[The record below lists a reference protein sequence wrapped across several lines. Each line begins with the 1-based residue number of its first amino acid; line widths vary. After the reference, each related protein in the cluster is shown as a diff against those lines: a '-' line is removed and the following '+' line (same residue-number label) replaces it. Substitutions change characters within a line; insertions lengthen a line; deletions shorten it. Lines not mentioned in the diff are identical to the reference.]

1 LPKRSPR
8 PRRVSAGTQAV
19 TALRARPHA
28 RVEVELDGERWRT
41 LPAEVILAAGL
52 VVGAELGRE
61 RARRLNRELRRH
73 EAMSRAARALARRD
87 LSKRE
92 LSERLERSRVAP
104 AARDEAFASLA
115 RVGIVDDERL
125 ARRRAELLAERGS
138 GDALIRHDLAGRG
151 VAEELVEAALAALE
165 PEHARAAR
173 ILRKRGSSLKTARF
187 LARKG
192 FAEESIGDPVAEDAP
207 PAVR

>member
-1 LPKRSPR
+1 M
-8 PRRVSAGTQAV
+8 
-19 TALRARPHA
+19 RARPHE
-28 RVEVELDGERWRT
+28 RVDVELDGERWRT
-41 LPAEVILAAGL
+41 LPAEVILASGL

-87 LSKRE
+87 LSERE
-92 LSERLERSRVAP
+92 LGERLERSRIGP
-104 AARDEAFASLA
+104 AARDEAVARLA
-115 RVGIVDDERL
+115 GVGIVDDERL

-151 VAEELVEAALAALE
+151 IAQELVEAALAALE
-165 PEHARAAR
+165 PEQARAVR
-173 ILRKRGSSLKTARF
+173 ILRERGSSLKTARY
-187 LARKG
+187 LVRKG
-192 FAEESIGDPVAEDAP
+192 FSEESIGDPVAEDAP

>member
-1 LPKRSPR
+1 LPRRSPPR
-8 PRRVSAGTQAV
+8 RRVSAGTPAV

-41 LPAEVILAAGL
+41 LPAEVILASGL

-61 RARRLNRELRRH
+61 QARRLNRELRRH

-87 LSKRE
+87 LSESE
-92 LSERLERSRVAP
+92 LDERLERSGVAP
-104 AARDEAFASLA
+104 AARDEAVARLA
-115 RVGIVDDERL
+115 GVGIVDDERL

-151 VAEELVEAALAALE
+151 IAEELVEAALAALE

-173 ILRKRGSSLKTARF
+173 IVRERGSSVKTARF

-192 FAEESIGDPVAEDAP
+192 FSEESIGDPVAEDAP

>member
-1 LPKRSPR
+1 M
-8 PRRVSAGTQAV
+8 
-19 TALRARPHA
+19 
-28 RVEVELDGERWRT
+28 
-41 LPAEVILAAGL
+41 
-52 VVGAELGRE
+52 
-61 RARRLNRELRRH
+61 N
-73 EAMSRAARALARRD
+73 RAARALARRD
-87 LSKRE
+87 LSERE
-92 LSERLERSRVAP
+92 LNERLERSRVAP
-104 AARDEAFASLA
+104 AARDEAVASLA

-138 GDALIRHDLAGRG
+138 GDALIRHELAGRG

-173 ILRKRGSSLKTARF
+173 ILRERGSSLKTARF

-192 FAEESIGDPVAEDAP
+192 FSEESIGDPVAEDAP

>member
-1 LPKRSPR
+1 
-8 PRRVSAGTQAV
+8 
-19 TALRARPHA
+19 LRARPRE

-41 LPAEVILAAGL
+41 LPAEVILSSGL
-52 VVGAELGRE
+52 VVGTELGRE

-73 EAMSRAARALARRD
+73 EAMTRAARALARRD
-87 LSKRE
+87 LSVRE
-92 LSERLERSRVAP
+92 LDNRLERSQVAP
-104 AARDEAFASLA
+104 AARDEAVARLA

-125 ARRRAELLAERGS
+125 AQGRAELLAARGS

-151 VAEELVEAALAALE
+151 IAEELVEGALAALE

-173 ILRKRGSSLKTARF
+173 ILRERGSSPKTARY

-192 FAEESIGDPVAEDAP
+192 FSEESVGDPVAEDAP